1 MIFSVNVTK
10 SAVSFTQEILN
21 GKPHFLCSVS
31 VQVASR
37 VIYRFKLGSKEIGK
51 FQENI
56 KIGADIT

>member
-21 GKPHFLCSVS
+21 GKPNFLCSVS

-37 VIYRFKLGSKEIGK
+37 VIYRFKLGSKETGK